1 MRSVLWAF
9 AAFALFAVAGLCTIG
24 QAGEKKKQHPYHH
37 LHHALWEL
45 RDARTELNE
54 AKHDFNGH
62 KEKALVAVNDAI
74 KQLDLVLM
82 YKGDNIKGTPTRG
95 DLKEVYKQYAHYPHL
110 HHALHELRHA
120 HKQLEEAKHDFG
132 GHRKAALR
140 DIHTAIVQIDIL
152 LKNYKK
158 V

>member
-1 MRSVLWAF
+1 MRSILWAF
-9 AAFALFAVAGLCTIG
+9 ASIAMFTAASVCTVA
-24 QAGEKKKQHPYHH
+24 QAGEKKKHPHHH

-45 RDARTELNE
+45 RDARKELQE
-54 AKHDFNGH
+54 AKHDFGGH

-82 YKGDNIKGTPTRG
+82 YKGDNIKGAPTRG
-95 DLKEVYKQYAHYPHL
+95 DLKDVYKQYPHYPHL
-110 HHALHELRHA
+110 HHALTELRHA

-152 LKNYKK
+152 IKNHKK
-158 V
+158 T